1 LLFQMQLVY
10 RYSESS
16 DGGGEESDGEGEG
29 DKIGHSYVLT
39 SPPASLRL
47 NPSDK
52 LYVIAT
58 TVWV

>member
-1 LLFQMQLVY
+1 MQLVY